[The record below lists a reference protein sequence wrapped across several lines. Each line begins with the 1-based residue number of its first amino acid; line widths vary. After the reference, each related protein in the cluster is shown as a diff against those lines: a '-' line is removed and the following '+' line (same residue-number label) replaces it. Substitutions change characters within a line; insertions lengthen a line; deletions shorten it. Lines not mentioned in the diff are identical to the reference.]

1 MGSLHNP
8 GKQIMKFSNL
18 NVSLFVCLIIAC
30 GLDKPAEADDSGFY
44 VELGGGRSNVSEST
58 TTIDENATAFRLV
71 AGYQINS
78 WLAVDAGYVD
88 FGDFDGE
95 LMDPAGG
102 TVPFGASATG
112 IELAFIGRIPLG
124 ERFAATVRAEQLWW
138 DSKIEAVGQ
147 QQKDSGNS
155 FAYGAGLEFSLNDR
169 FVLTGNWQQFE
180 MRDTDVDLFSLGI
193 RFAFGASSDD

>member
-1 MGSLHNP
+1 
-8 GKQIMKFSNL
+8 MKFVNL
-18 NVSLFVCLIIAC
+18 NVVLFICLIIAC
-30 GLDKPAEADDSGFY
+30 GLVKPAAADDSGFY
-44 VELGGGRSNVSEST
+44 VEFGGGRSNASEST
-58 TTIDENATAFRLV
+58 TSLDENATALRLA

-102 TVPFGASATG
+102 TVPFSASATG

-138 DSKIEAVGQ
+138 DSEIEAVGQ
-147 QQKDSGNS
+147 KQEDSGNS
-155 FAYGAGLEFSLNDR
+155 FAYGAGLEFGLNDR

-180 MRDTDVDLFSLGI
+180 MRETDVDLFSLGI
-193 RFAFGASSDD
+193 RIGFGASSGD